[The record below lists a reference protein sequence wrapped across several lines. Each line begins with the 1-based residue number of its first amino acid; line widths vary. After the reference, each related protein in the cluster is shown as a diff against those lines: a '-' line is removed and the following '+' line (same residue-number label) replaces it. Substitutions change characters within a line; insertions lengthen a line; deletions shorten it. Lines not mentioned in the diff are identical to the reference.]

1 MKQHSLNEMNRQP
14 LKNVEQKSQTGNSA
28 QVAAITHEHGPVL
41 CLAGPGS
48 GKTFV
53 LTHRIRYLILEKH
66 IDPSKILVITFS
78 KAAARQMEQRFYK
91 LMNDQY
97 YPVRFGT
104 FHAIFFQILSRYEG
118 YTTKD
123 ILTLSQKKKYLKTV
137 LLQMDYQGR
146 VDTESMETILSHIS
160 YMKNKYDQTRMSE
173 MEKNIPQFRSIYR
186 QYEKMIRREH
196 KLDFDDMLVLCY
208 DLLKKRPDILEEY
221 CSQWEHV
228 LIDEYQDINGV
239 QYEIVKWLIKL
250 RGNLFAVG
258 DDDQSI
264 YGFRGSDPSI
274 MLRFQEDFQN
284 GTIIPLNKNYR
295 STKGIVNC
303 AKEIIRENK
312 KRYEK
317 EVIAVKEGG
326 GLALHAFASKEEEY
340 MDLLEKLHN
349 AKKEGCLERHA
360 CLFRTNMDASY
371 LAELLLKEK
380 IPYVMKEK
388 PYNPYDHFISW
399 DLLHYLHLKEG
410 NRSIHEFIPVMN
422 RPLRY
427 ISRDALNSMEKQ
439 VDLDALKRFYAGK
452 EYMIK
457 NIQKLEYDLLRMK
470 KMDLFAAVNYIR
482 KGIGYDDYL
491 RKQAIEQNVS
501 PDEYIKTADELQKR
515 FGMFGSL
522 SELEEHIDSY
532 RETIEKTR
540 QNRTEEEK
548 GVHIMTY
555 HASKGLEFDTV
566 YLPDCNEGN
575 IPYKK
580 SITPEQIEEERRL
593 FYVAVTRAKEEL
605 YISYIGGSK
614 DNQHLVSRFLVNV
627 DNAVY
632 RRG

>member
-1 MKQHSLNEMNRQP
+1 MKPHSLNEMNPQP
-14 LKNVEQKSQTGNSA
+14 LKNVEQKCQSGNSA
-28 QVAAITHEHGPVL
+28 QVAAITHEFGPVL

-48 GKTFV
+48 GKTFT
-53 LTHRIRYLILEKH
+53 LTQRIRYLILEKQ

-78 KAAARQMEQRFYK
+78 KAAATQMKQRFYK

-137 LLQMDYQGR
+137 LLQMDYQGK
-146 VDTESMETILSHIS
+146 VDTESIEMILSNIS
-160 YMKNKYDQTRMSE
+160 YCKNKYDASYMDE
-173 MEKNIPQFRSIYR
+173 IEKNIPQFRRIYKQYDNLMR
-186 QYEKMIRREH
+186 QEH

-221 CSQWEHV
+221 CSQWEYI
-228 LIDEYQDINGV
+228 LIDEYQDINAV
-239 QYEIVKWLIKL
+239 QYEIIKWMVKPH
-250 RGNLFAVG
+250 GNLFAVG

-264 YGFRGSDPSI
+264 YGFRGSNPAV
-274 MLRFQEDFQN
+274 MLRFREDFLN
-284 GTIIPLNKNYR
+284 GTIIYLNKNYR
-295 STKGIVNC
+295 STKEIVDF
-303 AKEIIRENK
+303 AKTIIGENK
-312 KRYEK
+312 NRYEK
-317 EVIAVKEGG
+317 DVIAVKEGDEVV
-326 GLALHAFASKEEEY
+326 LTPFPSKEEEY
-340 MDLLEKLHN
+340 IDLIEKLRK
-349 AKKEGCLERHA
+349 AQLEGHLEQHA

-380 IPYVMKEK
+380 ISYVMKEK
-388 PYNPYDHFISW
+388 PYNPYDHFISR

-410 NRSIHEFIPVMN
+410 DQSIHEFVPVMN

-427 ISRDALNSMEKQ
+427 ISRDALNNLEKQ
-439 VDLDALKRFYAGK
+439 VDLETLKRFYAGK

-491 RKQAIEQNVS
+491 RKYAMEQNVS
-501 PDEYIKTADELQKR
+501 PDEYMKTADELQKR

-522 SELEEHIDSY
+522 EELENHIDSY
-532 RETIEKTR
+532 RETIEKNGH
-540 QNRTEEEK
+540 NRTEEKK

-580 SITPEQIEEERRL
+580 STTPEQIEEERRL
-593 FYVAVTRAKEEL
+593 FYVAITRAKEEL
-605 YISYIGGSK
+605 HISFIDEKGEK
-614 DNQHLVSRFLVNV
+614 RHLVSRFLK
-627 DNAVY
+627 DIY
-632 RRG
+632 KR

>member
-1 MKQHSLNEMNRQP
+1 MKQHSLNEMSPQP
-14 LKNVEQKSQTGNSA
+14 LNLEQKKQSGNSA
-28 QVAAITHEHGPVL
+28 QVAAITHESGPVL

-48 GKTFV
+48 GKTFT

-78 KAAARQMEQRFYK
+78 KAAATQMEQRFYK
-91 LMNDQY
+91 VMNDQY

-123 ILTLSQKKKYLKTV
+123 ILTLLQKKKYIRTV

-146 VDTESMETILSHIS
+146 VDIESIELILSHIS
-160 YMKNKYDQTRMSE
+160 YIKNKYDSFRME
-173 MEKNIPQFRSIYR
+173 EIKKNIPQFESIYR
-186 QYEKMIRREH
+186 QYENLIRQEH

-208 DLLKKRPDILEEY
+208 ELLKKRPDILEEY
-221 CSQWEHV
+221 RSQWEHV
-228 LIDEYQDINGV
+228 LIDEYQDINVV
-239 QYEIVKWLIKL
+239 QYEMVKWLIQPH
-250 RGNLFAVG
+250 GNLFAVG

-274 MLRFQEDFQN
+274 MLRFRDDFPQ

-295 STKGIVNC
+295 STKGIVYL
-303 AKEIIRENK
+303 AKQIIGENR

-317 EVIAVKEGG
+317 EIIAVKEGDG
-326 GLALHAFASKEEEY
+326 VVLSPFASKEEEY
-340 MDLLEKLHN
+340 ADLILQLQKSKLEGSL
-349 AKKEGCLERHA
+349 GQHA

-380 IPYVMKEK
+380 IPYMMKER
-388 PYNPYDHFISW
+388 PYNPYEHFISR
-399 DLLHYLHLKEG
+399 DLLHYLNLREG
-410 NRSIHEFIPVMN
+410 NLSLHEFVPIMN

-427 ISRDALNSMEKQ
+427 ISRDALNVLDKQ
-439 VDLDALKRFYAGK
+439 IDLEALKRFYIGK

-457 NIQKLEYDLLRMK
+457 NIQKLEYDLERIK

-482 KGIGYDDYL
+482 KGIGYDEYL
-491 RKQAIEQNVS
+491 RKQALEQNIS
-501 PDEYIKTADELQKR
+501 PDEYMKTADELQKR

-522 SELEEHIDSY
+522 SELENHIDSY
-532 RETIEKTR
+532 RENIEKTE
-540 QNRTEEEK
+540 QNRNEK
-548 GVHIMTY
+548 ENGVQIMTY

-580 SITPEQIEEERRL
+580 STTPDQIEEERRL

-605 YISYIGGSK
+605 HIMFVDGQK
-614 DNQHLVSRFLVNV
+614 DNRHLFSRFLRNI
-627 DNAVY
+627 Y
-632 RRG
+632 KR